1 MSCIFLCSHAS
12 LNNQLK
18 TPPCKRKKFQTDLNP
33 CIFCLCVSVSACI
46 ALCISLWDENIFFY
60 SSLYHKQCQ
69 QCTIIEAE
77 NYHFILLGLYA
88 QEEVGRYKAS
98 LTRAFAASRLFQYHI
113 CLLKYW
119 RWRKNWSSPCTSIIR
134 VVIYCIDLVASATPP
149 RLRDKIW
156 ERGYGPWKSRTHL
169 KASVSCL
176 PN

>member
-1 MSCIFLCSHAS
+1 MLAWTISWRHPLARGRNSKLIWTHAS
-12 LNNQLK
+12 SV
-18 TPPCKRKKFQTDLNP
+18 CV
-33 CIFCLCVSVSACI
+33 CLYQHVLHFFVR
-46 ALCISLWDENIFFY
+46 WDFYLFIYFY

-119 RWRKNWSSPCTSIIR
+119 RLRKNWSSQCTSIIR

-169 KASVSCL
+169 KASFSCL

>member
-46 ALCISLWDENIFFY
+46 AFLCEMRIYIYIYIFFY

-88 QEEVGRYKAS
+88 QEEVSRYKAS

-119 RWRKNWSSPCTSIIR
+119 R
-134 VVIYCIDLVASATPP
+134 
-149 RLRDKIW
+149 
-156 ERGYGPWKSRTHL
+156 
-169 KASVSCL
+169 
-176 PN
+176 